1 MSYLFRLLLF
11 FNALIFAGCTLTP
24 PQPALHDFGNSY
36 VRSDIKP
43 ATRPDITVETPKWL
57 QDNRIHYRL
66 LYAEPTRVR
75 FYSLD
80 RWLAPPSEL
89 LEQRLKSSGIPPK
102 YPLTVRLLDFEQ
114 QFEAPQKAKVLMRL
128 SVEAYTAD
136 RQDLISSQEFRLE
149 QSCPTPDAKGAI
161 NTLARLSEKSVD
173 RIRSWLDSLTVK

>member
-11 FNALIFAGCTLTP
+11 FNILTFTGCTLTP
-24 PQPALHDFGNSY
+24 PQPALHDFGTGRAPSGNKPAA
-36 VRSDIKP
+36 RSDIS
-43 ATRPDITVETPKWL
+43 VEAPKWL

-89 LEQRLKSSGIPPK
+89 LEQQLKSGGINPQ

-114 QFEAPQKAKVLMRL
+114 QFESPQKAKVLMRL
-128 SVEAYTAD
+128 SVEVYTPD
-136 RQDLISSQEFRLE
+136 RQVMVDSHEFRFE
-149 QSCPTPDAKGAI
+149 QACPTPDAKGAV
-161 NTLARLSEKSVD
+161 NAFSTLSVKAAE